1 MNDDHEHL
9 NLLAIFHYVVA
20 GMTALIAC
28 IPIIHLLMGIFLL
41 IAPAV
46 AGSSAPRQGQGSLV
60 FLGLLFVIIPGLFI
74 AAGWTLALFV
84 FLAGRRLHRRTAW
97 KFCLVVAAIE
107 CIIMPFGTVLGVFT
121 IIVLERASVKAIFGL
136 TPVAPASAAAPGR

>member
-1 MNDDHEHL
+1 MNDDNEHL
-9 NLLAIFHYVVA
+9 NLLAVFHYVVA

-28 IPIIHLLMGIFLL
+28 FPIIHLLMGIFLL

-46 AGSSAPRQGQGSLV
+46 AGAHAPHQGQGSMFLV
-60 FLGLLFVIIPGLFI
+60 GLLFVIIPGFFI

-97 KFCLVVAAIE
+97 KFCFVVAAIE
-107 CIIMPFGTVLGVFT
+107 CILMPFGTVLGVFT
-121 IIVLERASVKAIFGL
+121 IIVLSRKSVKELFV
-136 TPVAPASAAAPGR
+136 PKPAA